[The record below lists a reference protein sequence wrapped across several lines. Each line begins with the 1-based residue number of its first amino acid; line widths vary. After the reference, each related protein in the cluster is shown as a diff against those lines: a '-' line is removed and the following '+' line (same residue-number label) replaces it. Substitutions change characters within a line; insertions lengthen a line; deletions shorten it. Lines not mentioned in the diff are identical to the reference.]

1 MKKDLLALSVLVFL
15 LIALFS
21 GTRIQ
26 SVEDYYLTHIDDIQK
41 DSETVFLTVRCDSVF
56 AHWEDLDPVLAEGS
70 YLPQNGIVL
79 ARTEY
84 VLRPGDT
91 VYDILNR
98 AMRYNKIPMECAY
111 SIGYESVYVQGIH
124 HLYEFSCGELSG
136 WMYQVNGVF
145 PNYGCS
151 RFELSDKDEIVWIY
165 TCDLGRDIGAGGGW
179 QR

>member
-79 ARTEY
+79 AAT
-84 VLRPGDT
+84 P
-91 VYDILNR
+91 
-98 AMRYNKIPMECAY
+98 AP
-111 SIGYESVYVQGIH
+111 SS
-124 HLYEFSCGELSG
+124 
-136 WMYQVNGVF
+136 
-145 PNYGCS
+145 S
-151 RFELSDKDEIVWIY
+151 RMS
-165 TCDLGRDIGAGGGW
+165 RS
-179 QR
+179 